1 MVSRTVTITNA
12 RGMHARAAARF
23 VHAATAFRSQVRV
36 VRGNRVTDAKSNMGI
51 LLLAAS
57 RGTALIITA
66 DGPDEHEALEALCSL
81 VETGL
86 GEEPWSA

>member
-1 MVSRTVTITNA
+1 MVSRTVTIMNA
-12 RGMHARAAARF
+12 LGMHARAAARF

-36 VRGNRVTDAKSNMGI
+36 VRGNRVTDGKSIMGI